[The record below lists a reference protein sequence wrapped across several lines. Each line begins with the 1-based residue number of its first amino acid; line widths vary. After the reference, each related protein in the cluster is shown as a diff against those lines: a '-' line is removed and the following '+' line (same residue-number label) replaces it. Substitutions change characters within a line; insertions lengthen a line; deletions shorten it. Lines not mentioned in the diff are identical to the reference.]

1 MKTDYGSIGKIVV
14 IRMFNGEDVI
24 QGLKVAIKEYGFDS
38 GVILSVIGT
47 LNEVNLHHFLGR
59 SEGIIQVSHSGHFEL
74 TSGDGN
80 FYRNGEGIVVHLHV
94 NLSSPNEVFGGHLLR
109 GSKVDATVQAFLAEL
124 KEVDIKKVF
133 RSRQE

>member
-14 IRMFNGEDVI
+14 LRMFNGEDVI
-24 QGLKVAIKEYGFDS
+24 QGLKDAIKKYGFDS

-47 LNEVNLHHFLGR
+47 LKEVKLHYFLGR
-59 SEGIIQVSHSGHFEL
+59 SEGITHVSHSGHYEL
-74 TSGDGN
+74 TCGDGN
-80 FYRNGEGIVVHLHV
+80 FYRNREEIMVHLHV